1 MSGRGG
7 SAVSIRPPDDEVA
20 GGVAGGVPGPKP
32 GLCASS
38 LLGPFGG
45 SPFGPVGG
53 LPLGPVGLPI
63 GPVPRVPEGGGSG
76 GRPNPGL
83 SRGFVVKSAIAP
95 RIPPNTP
102 RPNHSH
108 HGKLDFL
115 QTIWG
120 GTVGAS
126 VFVLSSSSS
135 LFSAGTLPRHAHV
148 RHQSVLSS
156 EKVTGVGPTDA
167 RPRDDR
173 FHCSK
178 FGSGGSPPVMSLMTT
193 QFVTP

>member
-32 GLCASS
+32 GL
-38 LLGPFGG
+38 
-45 SPFGPVGG
+45 SPAHCSVHLEDHRSDLSADYRWG
-53 LPLGPVGLPI
+53 LSDCRSVPCRECLKEADRRGAKSRLIAGLCREIRRRAQDSPEHAETEPQPPREVGLLADDL
-63 GPVPRVPEGGGSG
+63 
-76 GRPNPGL
+76 GRNGRCL
-83 SRGFVVKSAIAP
+83 R
-95 RIPPNTP
+95 
-102 RPNHSH
+102 
-108 HGKLDFL
+108 
-115 QTIWG
+115 
-120 GTVGAS
+120 
-126 VFVLSSSSS
+126 FVLSSSSS
-135 LFSAGTLPRHAHV
+135 LFSQELFRAHAHV

-167 RPRDDR
+167 RPDDR